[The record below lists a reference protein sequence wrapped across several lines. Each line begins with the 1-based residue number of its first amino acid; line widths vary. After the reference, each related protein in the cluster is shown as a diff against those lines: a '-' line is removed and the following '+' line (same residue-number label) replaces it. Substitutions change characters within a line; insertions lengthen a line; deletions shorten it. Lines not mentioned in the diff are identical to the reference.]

1 MQEDNNNPM
10 LDPTKRFSSRVE
22 NYVKYRPSYP
32 PEILDML
39 RVECGLTPEWRIADI
54 GSGTG
59 ILTELFLK
67 NGNPVLGIEP
77 NGPMREAAER
87 LLKGYPSFTSVAQTA
102 EDTGLADHSV
112 EMITAGQ
119 AFHWFD
125 HVKAKTEFGRILT
138 PGGWVVL
145 IWNERRAG
153 SPFVEAYERLM
164 DKFAPEFH
172 MVDRRNARA
181 EAVEKFFTPNRCE
194 IRYLD
199 NHQTLD
205 FEALKGRLL
214 SSSYAPEKGNP
225 LHEPMLAELVGI
237 FERYQQDERVLFEYD
252 TRVYFGQVS

>member
-1 MQEDNNNPM
+1 M

-39 RVECGLTPEWRIADI
+39 RAECGLTPEWRIADI

-67 NGNPVLGIEP
+67 NGNPVFGVEP
-77 NGPMREAAER
+77 NGPMREAAEK
-87 LLKGYPSFTSVAQTA
+87 LLKDYPNFTSVAQTA
-102 EDTGLADHSV
+102 EDTGLAEQSV

-125 HVKAKTEFGRILT
+125 HVRAKAEFVRILT

-145 IWNERRAG
+145 AWNERRAG
-153 SPFVEAYERLM
+153 SPFVEAYEQLM
-164 DKFAPEFH
+164 EKYAPEFH

-181 EAVEKFFTPNRCE
+181 EAVEKFFDPAGCE
-194 IRYLD
+194 IRYFD

-214 SSSYAPEKGNP
+214 SSSYAPLPENP
-225 LHEPMLAELVGI
+225 LHDPMITELLDI
-237 FERYQQDERVLFEYD
+237 FERFQQDRVVLFEYD
-252 TRVYFGQVS
+252 TRVYFGHLR